1 MTAPQI
7 DGHSTAPVRFINNPL
22 HGDHAVRPTNRVS
35 GTQPLWL
42 ATPNDGPGGDAIDKP
57 ANRPGES
64 ADAELLDAYSRA
76 VIGVVDSIGPA
87 VVAVA
92 RRRGQESGGVGSGV
106 LITADGYALT
116 NSHVVGGQSHMAVT
130 THDGDILEAEV
141 VGDDPA
147 TDLALLRVAARDLPA
162 AAFGESAGLRVG
174 QLVIAMGNPFGFQST
189 VTTGVVSAQ
198 GRSLRSQQGRL
209 IENVVQHT
217 APLNPG
223 NSGGPLLDSRGR
235 VVGIN
240 TAIIAMA
247 QGLGF
252 AVPADTARWV
262 VGEVLAHGQ
271 VRRPALGL
279 SLTMRPIGRELGRR
293 LDLLIDLAVE
303 VVGVERGGAADRAGV
318 HSGDLIIAIN
328 GRIVAS
334 LDDMHR
340 LLSRAGGGAVTISI
354 VRGSR
359 QFDLAVEPRFAK
371 PV

>member
-1 MTAPQI
+1 MPS
-7 DGHSTAPVRFINNPL
+7 DGPHDDTHGKQPVRAS
-22 HGDHAVRPTNRVS
+22 D
-35 GTQPLWL
+35 
-42 ATPNDGPGGDAIDKP
+42 
-57 ANRPGES
+57 S

-76 VIGVVDSIGPA
+76 VIGVVDTIGPA

-92 RRRGQESGGVGSGV
+92 RRRGHESGGVGSGV
-106 LITADGYALT
+106 LITPDGFALT
-116 NSHVVGGQSHMAVT
+116 NSHVVGGQEHVAVT
-130 THDGDILEAEV
+130 THDGDVLETDV
-141 VGDDPA
+141 IGDDPA

-162 AAFGESAGLRVG
+162 APVGESAGLRVG

-262 VGEVLAHGQ
+262 VGEMLAHGR

-279 SLTMRPIGRELGRR
+279 SLTMRPVGRELARR
-293 LDLLIDLAVE
+293 LDLLVDLAVE
-303 VVGVERGGAADRAGV
+303 VMSVERGGAADGAGV
-318 HSGDLIIAIN
+318 REGDLIMAIN
-328 GRIVAS
+328 GRIVTS

-340 LLSRAGGGAVTISI
+340 LLSRANGGPVMLTI
-354 VRGSR
+354 VRGNR
-359 QFDLAVEPRFAK
+359 QFEVAVQPRVGK
-371 PV
+371 T

>member
-1 MTAPQI
+1 MP
-7 DGHSTAPVRFINNPL
+7 
-22 HGDHAVRPTNRVS
+22 PTNRVS
-35 GTQPLWL
+35 RLQPASL
-42 ATPNDGPGGDAIDKP
+42 AIPIDGPGGDAVDKP
-57 ANRPGES
+57 SGRSSES
-64 ADAELLDAYSRA
+64 TDADLLDAYSRA
-76 VIGVVDSIGPA
+76 VISVVDSIGPA

-92 RRRGQESGGVGSGV
+92 RRRGQDSGGVGSGV
-106 LITADGYALT
+106 LITSDGFALT
-116 NSHVVGGQSHMAVT
+116 NSHVVGGQTRMAVT
-130 THDGDILEAEV
+130 THDGDVLEADV

-162 AAFGESAGLRVG
+162 ASFGESAALRVG

-262 VGEVLAHGQ
+262 VGEVLAHGR

-279 SLTMRPIGRELGRR
+279 SLSMRPIGRELARR
-293 LDLLIDLAVE
+293 LDLLVDLVVE
-303 VVGVERGGAADRAGV
+303 VVGVERGAAAHQAGV
-318 HSGDLIIAIN
+318 QPGDLIIAIN
-328 GRIVAS
+328 GRLIAS

-340 LLSRAGGGAVTISI
+340 LLSRAGGGAVTLTI

-359 QFDLAVEPRFAK
+359 QFDLEVQPQLAK
-371 PV
+371 R

>member
-1 MTAPQI
+1 MKP
-7 DGHSTAPVRFINNPL
+7 SS
-22 HGDHAVRPTNRVS
+22 S
-35 GTQPLWL
+35 GLFRQPHWL
-42 ATPNDGPGGDAIDKP
+42 ATPGDVSGGDAHGKQPI
-57 ANRPGES
+57 ASSES

-76 VIGVVDSIGPA
+76 VISVVDSIGPA

-106 LITADGYALT
+106 LITPDGFALT
-116 NSHVVGGQSHMAVT
+116 NSHVVGGHEQVAVT
-130 THDGDILEAEV
+130 THDGNVLEAEV
-141 VGDDPA
+141 IGDDPA

-162 AAFGESAGLRVG
+162 APVGESAGLRVG

-262 VGEVLAHGQ
+262 VGEMLAHGR

-279 SLTMRPIGRELGRR
+279 SLTMRPIGRELARR
-293 LDLLIDLAVE
+293 LDLLVELAVE
-303 VVGVERGGAADRAGV
+303 VVGVEGGGAADGAGV
-318 HSGDLIIAIN
+318 REGDLVIAID
-328 GRIVAS
+328 GRIVTS

-340 LLSRAGGGAVTISI
+340 LLTRRGGGPVMLTI
-354 VRGSR
+354 VRGNR
-359 QFDLAVEPRFAK
+359 QFELTVQPRVSK
-371 PV
+371 T

>member
-1 MTAPQI
+1 MKP
-7 DGHSTAPVRFINNPL
+7 SR
-22 HGDHAVRPTNRVS
+22 S
-35 GTQPLWL
+35 GLYRQPHWL
-42 ATPNDGPGGDAIDKP
+42 AGGGGGAGDDAFGKP
-57 ANRPGES
+57 PTRPAES

-106 LITADGYALT
+106 LITPDGFALT
-116 NSHVVGGQSHMAVT
+116 NSHVVGGQERVAVT
-130 THDGDILEAEV
+130 THDGDVLEADV
-141 VGDDPA
+141 IGDDPA

-162 AAFGESAGLRVG
+162 APMGESAGLRVG

-262 VGEVLAHGQ
+262 AGELLAHGR

-279 SLTMRPIGRELGRR
+279 SLTMRPVGRELARR
-293 LDLLIDLAVE
+293 LDLLVDLAVE
-303 VVGVERGGAADRAGV
+303 VVGVERGGAADGAGV
-318 HSGDLIIAIN
+318 REGDLIMAIN
-328 GRIVAS
+328 GRLVAS

-340 LLSRAGGGAVTISI
+340 LLSRAGGGPVMLTV
-354 VRGSR
+354 VRGGR
-359 QFDLAVEPRFAK
+359 QFELAVQPRVSK
-371 PV
+371 T

>member
-1 MTAPQI
+1 LA
-7 DGHSTAPVRFINNPL
+7 A
-22 HGDHAVRPTNRVS
+22 HG
-35 GTQPLWL
+35 
-42 ATPNDGPGGDAIDKP
+42 DGPGEGARGKP
-57 ANRPGES
+57 SSAPVES

-106 LITADGYALT
+106 LITPDGFALT
-116 NSHVVGGQSHMAVT
+116 NSHVVGGHERVSVT
-130 THDGDILEAEV
+130 THDGDVLEAEV
-141 VGDDPA
+141 IGDDPA
-147 TDLALLRVAARDLPA
+147 TDLALVRVAARDLPA
-162 AAFGESAGLRVG
+162 AALGESAGLRVG

-262 VGEVLAHGQ
+262 VGEVLAHGR

-279 SLTMRPIGRELGRR
+279 SLTMRPVGRELARR
-293 LDLLIDLAVE
+293 LDLLVELAVE
-303 VVGVERGGAADRAGV
+303 VVNVERGGAAERAGV
-318 HSGDLIIAIN
+318 QPGDLILAIN
-328 GRIVAS
+328 GRITAS

-340 LLSRAGGGAVTISI
+340 LLSRAGGGPVMLTV
-354 VRGSR
+354 VRGNR
-359 QFDLAVEPRFAK
+359 QFEVAVQPRVAK
-371 PV
+371 A

>member
-1 MTAPQI
+1 VKPSNVASQQYP
-7 DGHSTAPVRFINNPL
+7 H
-22 HGDHAVRPTNRVS
+22 
-35 GTQPLWL
+35 WL
-42 ATPNDGPGGDAIDKP
+42 AASGEGPAEGARDKP
-57 ANRPGES
+57 PSGQVES

-106 LITADGYALT
+106 LITADGFALT
-116 NSHVVGGQSHMAVT
+116 NSHVVGGQERVSVT
-130 THDGDILEAEV
+130 THDGDVLEADV
-141 VGDDPA
+141 IGDDPA
-147 TDLALLRVAARDLPA
+147 TDLALVRVAARDLPA
-162 AAFGESAGLRVG
+162 ASLGESAGLRVG

-262 VGEVLAHGQ
+262 VGEVLAHGR

-279 SLTMRPIGRELGRR
+279 SLTLRPVGREVARR
-293 LDLLIDLAVE
+293 LDLLVDLAVE
-303 VVGVERGGAADRAGV
+303 VVSVERGGAADRAGV
-318 HSGDLIIAIN
+318 QPGDLIMAIN

-340 LLSRAGGGAVTISI
+340 LLSRAGGGPVMLTL

-359 QFDLAVEPRFAK
+359 QLEVAVQPRVAK
-371 PV
+371 A

>member
-1 MTAPQI
+1 MRSFYPDLRWQS
-7 DGHSTAPVRFINNPL
+7 H
-22 HGDHAVRPTNRVS
+22 
-35 GTQPLWL
+35 WL
-42 ATPNDGPGGDAIDKP
+42 AMPGDVPQGDALGKQP
-57 ANRPGES
+57 SQPVASP
-64 ADAELLDAYSRA
+64 DAELLDAYSRA

-92 RRRGQESGGVGSGV
+92 RRRGLESGGVGSGV
-106 LITADGYALT
+106 LIGPDGYALT
-116 NSHVVGGQSHMAVT
+116 NSHVVGGQGRMVVT
-130 THDGDILEAEV
+130 THDDDALEAEV

-162 AAFGESAGLRVG
+162 ASLGESAGLRVG

-223 NSGGPLLDSRGR
+223 NSGGPLVDSLGR

-262 VGEVLAHGQ
+262 VSELLGHGR

-279 SLTMRPIGRELGRR
+279 SVTMRPIGRELARQ

-303 VVGVERGGAADRAGV
+303 IVTVERGAAAARAGLV
-318 HSGDLIIAIN
+318 PGDLVVAIN
-328 GRIVAS
+328 GRIVTS

-340 LLSRAGGGAVTISI
+340 LLSRAAAGAVTLSV
-354 VRGSR
+354 VRGR
-359 QFDLAVEPRFAK
+359 RRFEVEVQPHLGA
-371 PV
+371 